1 MEQIDLAQ
9 VLREIYDSEL
19 SFSIA
24 APVWDAGIVV
34 KIGDH
39 ENSVK
44 AERTFRP
51 EELDLIPRWLA
62 DIREAIAQGDA
73 SRLRHAA
80 HTLKGAV
87 GNFRARGAFDEAQ
100 RLETMGRDGNL
111 ASAAG
116 ACATLEKQLDRLLPA
131 LAALSESV

>member
-24 APVWDAGIVV
+24 APVWDAGIAV

-51 EELDLIPRWLA
+51 EELDLITRWLA
-62 DIREAIAQGDA
+62 DRPA
-73 SRLRHAA
+73 SRPE
-80 HTLKGAV
+80 
-87 GNFRARGAFDEAQ
+87 NRARPRALSFALRFGF
-100 RLETMGRDGNL
+100 RLRQVPL
-111 ASAAG
+111 
-116 ACATLEKQLDRLLPA
+116 
-131 LAALSESV
+131 LAALPWPLRADHAGILAHGEIAPAPLRRDGGAPAIA

>member
-1 MEQIDLAQ
+1 VTVEEIDLVQ

-39 ENSVK
+39 ENEVK

-51 EELDLIPRWLA
+51 EELGLVPRWLA
-62 DIREAIAQGDA
+62 EQ
-73 SRLRHAA
+73 
-80 HTLKGAV
+80 
-87 GNFRARGAFDEAQ
+87 
-100 RLETMGRDGNL
+100 
-111 ASAAG
+111 
-116 ACATLEKQLDRLLPA
+116 AC
-131 LAALSESV
+131 